1 MNELIPLFKVFMS
14 DEAVERVSHTLR
26 SGFIGQGI
34 VVDEFEKKL
43 KNFFNSNFL
52 VSTNSATSAEHLIFH
67 ILKKPLNHN
76 EICINHRF

>member
-43 KNFFNSNFL
+43 KNFF
-52 VSTNSATSAEHLIFH
+52 
-67 ILKKPLNHN
+67 
-76 EICINHRF
+76 IN